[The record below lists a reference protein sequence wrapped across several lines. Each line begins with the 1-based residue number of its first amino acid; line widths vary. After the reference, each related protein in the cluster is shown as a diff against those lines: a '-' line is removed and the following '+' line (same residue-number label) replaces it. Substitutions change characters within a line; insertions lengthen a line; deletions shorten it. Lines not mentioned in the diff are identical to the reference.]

1 MSSSAGL
8 TILVH
13 EWVTGG
19 GLALASV
26 PPSWAAEGL
35 AMRRAI
41 AADLAALPG
50 RGARVIVTVDPRWP
64 DDCGRW
70 TTTRLNAEYS
80 YQRLADLARQAD
92 YTVVI
97 APETMGVLAGLA
109 LALEPVGARSL
120 SCSARSVELTGNKAS
135 LAEWLRVKGI
145 ATPAS
150 RTIVPAAG
158 LPRDAD
164 YPAVLKPVD
173 GAGSVDTYWVAHA
186 GGLPIAALAMP
197 VALLQPFHA
206 GIPMS
211 ASFLAAE
218 DHAWLIGIGRQR
230 ITIREGR
237 FVYRGGSIPEPC
249 PEAEKVLRRAVESV
263 AGLRGFVGVDF
274 LWEPDLG
281 SVTVLEINPR
291 VTTSFVGLS
300 RLLPAGRLA
309 AAWLAACGVPG
320 YPRDLLEDLASLVH
334 RQPPV
339 CFDADGTIR
348 PVQGVEVSS

>member
-1 MSSSAGL
+1 MDAGNFNQ
-8 TILVH
+8 
-13 EWVTGG
+13 W
-19 GLALASV
+19 LAEV
-26 PPSWAAEGL
+26 
-35 AMRRAI
+35 
-41 AADLAALPG
+41 
-50 RGARVIVTVDPRWP
+50 
-64 DDCGRW
+64 
-70 TTTRLNAEYS
+70 
-80 YQRLADLARQAD
+80 ARQAD
-92 YTVVI
+92 YTVLI

-109 LALEPVGARSL
+109 IGLESAGACSL
-120 SCSARSVELTGNKAS
+120 GCSARSMELTGNKAR
-135 LAEWLRVKGI
+135 LADWLQARGI
-145 ATPAS
+145 ATPS
-150 RTIVPAAG
+150 CRTVVPAAG
-158 LPRDAD
+158 LPPDAS

-186 GGLPIAALAMP
+186 GDLPLTALAMP
-197 VALLQPFHA
+197 VALLQPFYA

-211 ASFLAAE
+211 ASFLVAE
-218 DHAWLIGIGRQR
+218 DRAWLIGIGRQR
-230 ITIREGR
+230 TAIRGGR
-237 FVYRGGSIPEPC
+237 FAYQGGLIPVPCGQAEPL
-249 PEAEKVLRRAVESV
+249 LRRAVESV

-274 LWEPDLG
+274 FWEPELG
-281 SVTVLEINPR
+281 ETTVLEINPR